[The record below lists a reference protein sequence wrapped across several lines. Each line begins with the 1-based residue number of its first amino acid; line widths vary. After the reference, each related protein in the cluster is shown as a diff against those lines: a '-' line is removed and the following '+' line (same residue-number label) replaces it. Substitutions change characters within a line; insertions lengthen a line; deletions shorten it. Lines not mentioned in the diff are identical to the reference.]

1 MDGEPQCQSKM
12 GVQELDLLDLIPFS
26 CHSLLCDP
34 GQLSILPCLS
44 YRIRKMEL
52 ITVPA
57 PQHPCAAR
65 QALAGT
71 SPTIRSHK

>member
-1 MDGEPQCQSKM
+1 MDGEPQSQSKV
-12 GVQELDLLDLIPFS
+12 GVQKPDFLDLIPFS

-57 PQHPCAAR
+57 PQAPRAAR

-71 SPTIRSHK
+71 SPTISSHK